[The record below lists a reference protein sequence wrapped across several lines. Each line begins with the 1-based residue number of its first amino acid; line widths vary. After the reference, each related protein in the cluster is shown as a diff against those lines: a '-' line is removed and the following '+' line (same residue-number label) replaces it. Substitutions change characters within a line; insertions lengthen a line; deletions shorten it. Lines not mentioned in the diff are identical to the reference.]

1 MNTKLSTLLL
11 SVIFGLTACSVD
23 DTSITPSDNP
33 DDISWEKPD
42 YTSVKC
48 DDPVFISDGIKPEV
62 RSALDTYL
70 TNITSLDEAMVAV
83 VKPED
88 IGTYEGKLKA
98 FYDRGGLVVVAHPT
112 GKYFAEF
119 SEKYGIFDV
128 MPFDASKPILLFATD
143 NTGMSVTLYDCP
155 PFDGTYSNPDDAEDG
170 PVTEEEVMLPQPV
183 DETAH
188 YRDIIFNFF
197 RRIKQNREQRAA
209 VTRGDTQFVTQ
220 FDPKVLITEFTTHS
234 HIFVVP
240 MEHKV
245 YQIHGCSGDYLNVK
259 GSFEVIYSIKPCYL
273 FENNGDNAGDYYIVK
288 ADVIARNG
296 QVYKPYYTWHGWRNT
311 LGVVSVAGYYMKN
324 LQLSSTL
331 MSNAQKPVTLSDIS
345 FAAQP
350 SPVTTINSSTYTSGI
365 DLGLQGALSVGTKTG
380 LGGSMGFSAS
390 YNKSST
396 INITD
401 LDIEKNTDDQSR
413 QVSYKYV
420 VNNITLDR
428 FDMVK
433 NIFTTMSNDDIVEK
447 FYPTQ
452 IPAIARSDFDA
463 TSWWCWYVPANT
475 NGVKDKASTQFTIKA
490 DLKLTHDSYAYW
502 NTIASSHRSFN
513 YDNNSFTFNIPAPNR
528 QPFGI
533 LALANNHN
541 KVVSNIK
548 IYSQENVAD
557 KDTLCLSRG
566 YLKGQEAKCA
576 LPEGTYIVDYDLKNG
591 DDNTIDSR
599 WRIKNVIITKGV
611 TEEASTAYIS
621 TDSAIERNSK

>member
-1 MNTKLSTLLL
+1 
-11 SVIFGLTACSVD
+11 
-23 DTSITPSDNP
+23 
-33 DDISWEKPD
+33 
-42 YTSVKC
+42 
-48 DDPVFISDGIKPEV
+48 
-62 RSALDTYL
+62 
-70 TNITSLDEAMVAV
+70 
-83 VKPED
+83 
-88 IGTYEGKLKA
+88 
-98 FYDRGGLVVVAHPT
+98 
-112 GKYFAEF
+112 
-119 SEKYGIFDV
+119 

-170 PVTEEEVMLPQPV
+170 PVREEEVVLPQPV

-209 VTRGDTQFVTQ
+209 VTRGSTLFVTQ
-220 FDPKVLITEFTTHS
+220 FDPTVLITEFTTHS

-288 ADVIARNG
+288 AD
-296 QVYKPYYTWHGWRNT
+296 
-311 LGVVSVAGYYMKN
+311 
-324 LQLSSTL
+324 
-331 MSNAQKPVTLSDIS
+331 
-345 FAAQP
+345 
-350 SPVTTINSSTYTSGI
+350 
-365 DLGLQGALSVGTKTG
+365 
-380 LGGSMGFSAS
+380 
-390 YNKSST
+390 
-396 INITD
+396 
-401 LDIEKNTDDQSR
+401 
-413 QVSYKYV
+413 
-420 VNNITLDR
+420 
-428 FDMVK
+428 
-433 NIFTTMSNDDIVEK
+433 
-447 FYPTQ
+447 
-452 IPAIARSDFDA
+452 
-463 TSWWCWYVPANT
+463 
-475 NGVKDKASTQFTIKA
+475 
-490 DLKLTHDSYAYW
+490 LKLTHNSYAYW
-502 NTIASSHRSFN
+502 NTIASSHRSFT

-548 IYSQENVAD
+548 IYNQDNVAD

-599 WRIKNVIITKGV
+599 WRIKNIIITNGG